1 MINLTSSI
9 QYQATLEVLKRK
21 QADQFE
27 QLKRS
32 KENLSKLCTQMQ
44 EEKADVDRLETDGFT
59 TSLLKLLRLHDGKLT
74 KESEEYLKAKL
85 NFERQEFEVEEAER
99 QLGLLASRIKEVET
113 EAASYQ
119 ETLSYRTKALEALP
133 NGDPQRAVYENFAN
147 KERALKSE
155 SVEIEE
161 AIEACKRAIE
171 TKNIAMNLLESAESW
186 ATWDAWA
193 GGGLITDMV
202 KYEKIEAVQVQFK
215 KLSADINQLKREM
228 SDLGENV
235 SLKLADI
242 DSTTQLFDVWF
253 DNIFTDLK
261 VKAQIYAQIEALQF
275 LATQLNTLND
285 SLSERYQVTMGG
297 LKACTEAL
305 EGLLMD

>member
-21 QADQFE
+21 QADQYE

-99 QLGLLASRIKEVET
+99 QLGLLVSRIKEVET

-171 TKNIAMNLLESAESW
+171 TKNTAMNLLESAESW

-242 DSTTQLFDVWF
+242 DSATQLFDVWF

-261 VKAQIYAQIEALQF
+261 VKAQIYAQIEALQV

-285 SLSERYQVTMGG
+285 SLSERYQVTIGG

>member
-1 MINLTSSI
+1 MTSSI

-21 QADQFE
+21 QADQYE

-99 QLGLLASRIKEVET
+99 QLGLLVSRIKEVET

-171 TKNIAMNLLESAESW
+171 TKNTAMNLLESAESW

-242 DSTTQLFDVWF
+242 DSATQLFDVWF

-261 VKAQIYAQIEALQF
+261 VKAQIYAQIEALQV

-285 SLSERYQVTMGG
+285 SLSERYQVTIGG

>member
-1 MINLTSSI
+1 MTSSI

-21 QADQFE
+21 QADQLIL
-27 QLKRS
+27 LKRLE
-32 KENLSKLCTQMQ
+32 ENLNKLRTQMQ

-85 NFERQEFEVEEAER
+85 NFERQEFEVAEAER

-133 NGDPQRAVYENFAN
+133 VGDPQRAVYENFAN
-147 KERALKSE
+147 KERTLKSE
-155 SVEIEE
+155 GVEIEE

-193 GGGLITDMV
+193 GGGLITDMI
-202 KYEKIEAVQVQFK
+202 KYDKIEAVQVQFK
-215 KLSADINQLKREM
+215 QLSADINQLKREM
-228 SDLGENV
+228 SDLGENT
-235 SLKLADI
+235 SLELANI
-242 DSTTQLFDVWF
+242 DSTTQLFDIWF

-261 VKAQIYAQIEALQF
+261 VKAQINAQIEALQVISE
-275 LATQLNTLND
+275 QLNNLDD
-285 SLSERYQVTMGG
+285 SLSRRYQVTTGG